1 MIALFPNLVSVRIIN
16 NMTDFN
22 TYLSPFTWRY
32 ASTEMRA
39 IWSEEHKRR
48 LWRLIWVTLAEV
60 QSEYGL
66 VNPDQVAELRLEQ
79 EHVNVPRALEIEAEI
94 QHDLM
99 AELKAFAEQCPR
111 GGAVLHLG
119 ATSADIEEN
128 ADVLRIRQS
137 FDLILGKLHNLL
149 SIFADKI
156 LFWADVPVIAFTH
169 LQPAEPTTLG
179 YRLALYAQD
188 LLFDQQEIKRVSQ
201 ELRGKGFKGSV
212 GTSAAYAELVGLKQL
227 EEFESR
233 LSAKLGL
240 VFYPITTQVYPR
252 KQDYQVINALAG
264 VGVTLYKFAL
274 DLRFLQSPLIGELSE
289 PFGRKQVGSSA
300 MPFKRNPVNSE
311 KIDSLARMLA
321 QMPRLAWDNAA
332 HSILERTLDDSANRR
347 TMLPEAFLIVD
358 ELVGGMVKIIEGLQ
372 VDEMAMKRNLQAYS
386 PFAGMERILVSLTK
400 AGADRQAMH
409 ERLRQYAMQAW
420 EALRM
425 GQTNPIITY
434 ICSDVVFLT
443 YLPANQLKSIL
454 EADSYIGDAPLR
466 ARQFAN
472 KIRAQE
478 SEIN

>member
-1 MIALFPNLVSVRIIN
+1 
-16 NMTDFN
+16 MTNFN

-32 ASTEMRA
+32 ASSEMRA
-39 IWSEEHKRR
+39 IWSEENKRR
-48 LWRLIWVTLAEV
+48 LWRLIWVTLAEI

-66 VNPDQVAELRLEQ
+66 VHPEQVAELRLEQ

-94 QHDLM
+94 HHDLM
-99 AELKAFAEQCPR
+99 AELKTFAEQCPR
-111 GGAVLHLG
+111 GGAVLHMG

-149 SIFADKI
+149 LIFADKI
-156 LFWADVPVIAFTH
+156 IQWADVPVIGFTH

-188 LLFDQQEIKRVSQ
+188 LLFDQQEIKRVRQ

-212 GTSAAYAELVGLKQL
+212 GTSAAYVELVGLKQL

-240 VFYPITTQVYPR
+240 DFYPVTTQVYPR

-264 VGVTLYKFAL
+264 VGATFYKFAL
-274 DLRFLQSPLIGELSE
+274 DLRFLQSPPIGELSE
-289 PFGRKQVGSSA
+289 PFGRNQVGSSA
-300 MPFKRNPVNSE
+300 MPFKRNPVKSE
-311 KIDSLARMLA
+311 AIDSLARMLA

-347 TMLPEAFLIVD
+347 TLLPEAFLIVD
-358 ELVGGMVKIIEGLQ
+358 ELVSGMVKIVEGLQ
-372 VDEMAMKRNLQAYS
+372 IDELAMKRNLETYS
-386 PFAGMERILVSLTK
+386 PFAGIERVLMTLTK

-409 ERLRQYAMQAW
+409 ERLRQYSMQAW

-425 GQTNPIITY
+425 GQANPIVAY
-434 ICSDVVFLT
+434 ISSDTVFLT
-443 YLPANQLKSIL
+443 YLPADRLQSIL
-454 EADSYIGDAPLR
+454 TTGSYVGDAPRR
-466 ARQFAN
+466 ARQLAN
-472 KIRAQE
+472 KIRSQE
-478 SEIN
+478 SGEGL

>member
-1 MIALFPNLVSVRIIN
+1 
-16 NMTDFN
+16 MTNFN

-32 ASTEMRA
+32 ASSEMRA

-66 VNPDQVAELRLEQ
+66 VRPEQVAELRLEQ
-79 EHVNVPRALEIEAEI
+79 ENVNVPRALEIEAEI
-94 QHDLM
+94 HHDLM
-99 AELKAFAEQCPR
+99 AELKTFAEQCPR
-111 GGAVLHLG
+111 GGAVLHMG

-128 ADVLRIRQS
+128 TDVLRIRQS

-149 SIFADKI
+149 LILADKI
-156 LFWADVPVIAFTH
+156 IQWADVPVIGFTH

-188 LLFDQQEIKRVSQ
+188 LLFDQQEIKRVRQ

-240 VFYPITTQVYPR
+240 DFYPVTTQVYPR

-264 VGVTLYKFAL
+264 VGATFYKFAL
-274 DLRFLQSPLIGELSE
+274 DLRFLQSPPIGELSE

-311 KIDSLARMLA
+311 TIDSLARMLA

-347 TMLPEAFLIVD
+347 TLLPEAFLNAD
-358 ELVGGMVKIIEGLQ
+358 ELVSRMVKIVEGLQ
-372 VDEMAMKRNLQAYS
+372 IDELAMKRNLETYS
-386 PFAGMERILVSLTK
+386 PFAGIERVLMALTK

-420 EALRM
+420 VALRM
-425 GQTNPIITY
+425 GQANPIVAY
-434 ICSDVVFLT
+434 ICSDAVFLT
-443 YLPANQLKSIL
+443 YLLADQLQSIL
-454 EADSYIGDAPLR
+454 VVGGYVGDAPRR
-466 ARQFAN
+466 ARQLAN
-472 KIRAQE
+472 KIRSQE
-478 SEIN
+478 SGEGL